1 MRNGIIHG
9 LVGFS
14 LVVCGVSLQAIEPTK
29 DSVQTMKQNLTA
41 GKAVLIDVREL
52 DEWND
57 GHLVAAAHLPLS
69 RIERGVSA
77 EQLAKIAPAGKIV
90 YLHCAFGSRSV
101 TAGKYLSK
109 TGRDVRPLK
118 QGYDDLL
125 GAGFRQAAN

>member
-1 MRNGIIHG
+1 VQKLFFPLMM
-9 LVGFS
+9 
-14 LVVCGVSLQAIEPTK
+14 GVTFVLAAVHALAVEPTK
-29 DSVQTMKQNLTA
+29 DSVQTLKQNLTT
-41 GKAVLIDVREL
+41 GKAVLIDVREI

-57 GHLVAAAHLPLS
+57 GHLAAAAFLPLS
-69 RIERGVSA
+69 QIERGVSA

-101 TAGKYLSK
+101 TAAKYLSK

-125 GAGFRQAAN
+125 EAGFRQAAK

>member
-1 MRNGIIHG
+1 MRTGFCLGMVG
-9 LVGFS
+9 LS
-14 LVVCGVSLQAIEPTK
+14 LLMCGASLQAIEPTK
-29 DSVQTMKQNLTA
+29 DSVQTMKQNLSA

-125 GAGFRQAAN
+125 GAGFRQATN